1 MKQLQKLHEQFMKM
15 ADRPMSF
22 GKLPISAREPDAPL
36 VAMNR
41 WEKCDDTS
49 ITKTYTFK
57 RKEDRNPFLYALL
70 EYEEEVGHN
79 ASITIVGDSVN
90 VRLITHDIDQVT
102 ELDKEYASYA
112 DAAYKDIVT
121 TPIS

>member
-1 MKQLQKLHEQFMKM
+1 MKM
-15 ADRPMSF
+15 ADRPMTF

-41 WEKCDDTS
+41 WEKCDDGS

-79 ASITIVGDSVN
+79 ANITVAGDSVN

-112 DAAYKDIVT
+112 DTAYKDIVT